1 MTFTIEPIGG
11 SFAVEV
17 QGLDLWRRL
26 DDATTDAL
34 RRAWGTHGV
43 LVFRRQSL
51 SEDEM
56 LAFFSRFGEP
66 EVIVR
71 TDWQSKNRPEA
82 INISNMKDLDGNA
95 IGGLGAG
102 ELDWHTDQSYVTD
115 PATGALLYMVEMPR
129 EGGMTYWANLRLAY
143 DGLEDATKEKI
154 EGLSAIYDY
163 LKRQSTYDD
172 EEPMSDEL
180 REKTPPLMH
189 PIVNTDPVTG
199 EKSLYL
205 DPTTTT
211 GIADLPDD
219 EGQALLDALNAHA
232 TGPEFV
238 YAHEWRI
245 GDVVMWDNGFL
256 LHRRDAFESEKNR
269 WLKRLTV
276 KLSPEHHIVP
286 TSILVAA

>member
-1 MTFTIEPIGG
+1 MSIRIEPIGG
-11 SFAVEV
+11 SFAAEV
-17 QGLDLWRRL
+17 QGLELWRGL

-34 RRAWGTHGV
+34 RQAWGRHGV
-43 LVFRRQSL
+43 LVFRRQAL

-66 EVIVR
+66 EIIVR

-82 INISNMKDLDGNA
+82 INISNMKDLNGNA

-102 ELDWHTDQSYVTD
+102 ELDWHTDQSYVTE
-115 PATGALLYMVEMPR
+115 PATGALLYMVEMPTD
-129 EGGMTYWANLRLAY
+129 GGKTYWANLRLAY
-143 DGLEDATKEKI
+143 DGLPAKTKQRV
-154 EGLSAIYDY
+154 EGLSAVYDY
-163 LKRQSTYDD
+163 LKRQSNYDD

-180 REKTPPLMH
+180 RAKTPPLMH
-189 PIVNTDPVTG
+189 PIVNTHPQSG

-211 GIADLPDD
+211 GIADLPGD
-219 EGQALLDALNAHA
+219 EGQALLDELNAHA
-232 TGPEFV
+232 TRPEFV

-256 LHRRDAFESEKNR
+256 LHRRDAFDSDKNR

-276 KLSPEHHIVP
+276 KLPPTHHIVP
-286 TSILVAA
+286 TSTLVAA

>member
-129 EGGMTYWANLRLAY
+129 DGGKTYWANLRLAY

-256 LHRRDAFESEKNR
+256 LHRRDAFESDKNR

>member
-56 LAFFSRFGEP
+56 LAFFSLFGEP

-82 INISNMKDLDGNA
+82 INISNMKNLDGNA

-129 EGGMTYWANLRLAY
+129 DGGKTYWANLRLAY

-256 LHRRDAFESEKNR
+256 LHRRDAFESDKNR

>member
-129 EGGMTYWANLRLAY
+129 DGGKTYWANLRLAY

-256 LHRRDAFESEKNR
+256 LHRRDAFEADKNR

-276 KLSPEHHIVP
+276 KLSPTHHIVP
-286 TSILVAA
+286 DSTLVAA

>member
-102 ELDWHTDQSYVTD
+102 EIDWHTDQSYVTD

-129 EGGMTYWANLRLAY
+129 DGGKTYWANLRLAY

-256 LHRRDAFESEKNR
+256 LHRRDAFESDKNR

>member
-17 QGLDLWRRL
+17 QSLDLWRRL

-56 LAFFSRFGEP
+56 LAFFSLFGEP

-82 INISNMKDLDGNA
+82 INISNMKNLDGNA

-129 EGGMTYWANLRLAY
+129 DGGKTYWANLRLAY

-256 LHRRDAFESEKNR
+256 LHRRDAFESDKNR